1 MDTTRNTDGSLALLC
16 NVCRRT
22 ILIVRGVGESGTV
35 DRVSVGCYRM
45 STRSVAVAEDEYLVY
60 KLVPEVCSMECAL
73 KARDLYPLDDCWEH
87 KVSQADMEDRYGH
100 DVLLPLYNSPVPPP
114 ERYEMVIGTDQR

>member
-1 MDTTRNTDGSLALLC
+1 MDMARNADGSFGLLC

-22 ILIVRGVGESGTV
+22 VLIVRGGTV

-45 STRSVAVAEDEYLVY
+45 STRSVAVAADEYLVY

-87 KVSQADMEDRYGH
+87 RVSQADAEDRYGH
-100 DVLLPLYNSPVPPP
+100 DVLIPLYNSPVPPP
-114 ERYEMVIGTDQR
+114 ERYEMVSGTDQR